1 MYKDKNK
8 RRVLVILLMALGA
21 ILIFMATEAWTGYVL
36 VALGVVIELIGIK
49 LGRK

>member
-21 ILIFMATEAWTGYVL
+21 ILIFLATEAWAGYVL
-36 VALGVVIELIGIK
+36 VVLGVVIELIGIK